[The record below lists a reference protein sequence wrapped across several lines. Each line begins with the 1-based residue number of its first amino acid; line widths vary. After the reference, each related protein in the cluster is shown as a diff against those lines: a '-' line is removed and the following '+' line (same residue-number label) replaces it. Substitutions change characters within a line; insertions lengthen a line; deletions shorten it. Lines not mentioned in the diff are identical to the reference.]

1 MRIRRTDK
9 AYIQGVR
16 TASNGCKHY
25 LRRVAQTSSPRVA
38 IPRVEVAMHE
48 HHGKAA
54 TVQGAPVRAPRQL
67 PSVAEEHRHGRHHR
81 CASYP
86 IYCSVVRRRRAFKLP
101 EREHTQ
107 GRAGAHGQRRW
118 CQEHVARGCSTLSAG
133 SRRCS
138 TERNRGYAHAF
149 LCTAR
154 KLSCRRACAPLHA
167 QALTS
172 ALHRPPPAAVPVP
185 CWHCY
190 QGMSSWESVCMG
202 HPADVAAGPRG
213 CPVGVGFHPSFD
225 PPYPGYD
232 VDYPQNPKPQSA

>member
-1 MRIRRTDK
+1 MNTTGKPPRSRARPYVRHASFRPSRRSIVTAGIFMLRK
-9 AYIQGVR
+9 CAWR
-16 TASNGCKHY
+16 TRFIG
-25 LRRVAQTSSPRVA
+25 T
-38 IPRVEVAMHE
+38 
-48 HHGKAA
+48 
-54 TVQGAPVRAPRQL
+54 
-67 PSVAEEHRHGRHHR
+67 
-81 CASYP
+81 
-86 IYCSVVRRRRAFKLP
+86 VVRRRRAFKLP